1 MSLHFRTPSFLYYHK
16 FILISHPKLPQRHH
30 IHKASLNIILHHK
43 SFLYI
48 LNLLLLLLS
57 LFLSSHLKC
66 HIINQEIK
74 NRRSYYIRKNGSGSK
89 RKSLH
94 LIHDSAK
101 TQIRISFI
109 NIQYRWTCKNNIQL

>member
-48 LNLLLLLLS
+48 LNLLLS
-57 LFLSSHLKC
+57 LFSFLPPQMSYHQSRNQKQEKLLHPKKC
-66 HIINQEIK
+66 
-74 NRRSYYIRKNGSGSK
+74 GSGSK

-101 TQIRISFI
+101 TQIKISFI

>member
-1 MSLHFRTPSFLYYHK
+1 MSLHFRAPSFLYYHK
-16 FILISHPKLPQRHH
+16 FILISHPKLLQRHH

-48 LNLLLLLLS
+48 LNLLLS
-57 LFLSSHLKC
+57 LFSFPHLKC

-74 NRRSYYIRKNGSGSK
+74 NRRSYYIRKDAGLVQK

-94 LIHDSAK
+94 LIHDTAK